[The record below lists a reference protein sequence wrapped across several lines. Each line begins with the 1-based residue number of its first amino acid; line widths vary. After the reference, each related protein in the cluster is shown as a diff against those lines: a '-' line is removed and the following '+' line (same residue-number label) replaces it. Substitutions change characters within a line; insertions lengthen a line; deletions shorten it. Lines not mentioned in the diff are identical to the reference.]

1 VNQVE
6 WYKKYIY
13 YPIYRFVKH
22 NFHFRWFKWC
32 YEYCT
37 NGFSSRQ
44 LWSLDHTY
52 TDFILP
58 RLIAFRKGKGNSHM
72 DGPSGCP
79 ILEGYGND
87 SGSMSEEE
95 HNAMY
100 QEWMD
105 IEEEYNAMYQEWMD
119 ILDKMIL
126 AFEYHKRDSDDIDF
140 GFIDI
145 YQSGINGINKD
156 NVQWEKGEAE
166 VARRQKIMEEGFSL
180 FAKYYCN
187 LWD

>member
-1 VNQVE
+1 
-6 WYKKYIY
+6 
-13 YPIYRFVKH
+13 
-22 NFHFRWFKWC
+22 
-32 YEYCT
+32 
-37 NGFSSRQ
+37 
-44 LWSLDHTY
+44 
-52 TDFILP
+52 
-58 RLIAFRKGKGNSHM
+58 M

-95 HNAMY
+95 H
-100 QEWMD
+100 
-105 IEEEYNAMYQEWMD
+105 NAMYQEWMD